1 MNLTRFI
8 LVGSTPIF
16 AALLLLLSGACGSE
30 GTTAKPGTSS
40 GAGGDGGM
48 VTSTGGT
55 TGNGGIL
62 NTGGMTGTGGEKL
75 NPCGNDDPSCE
86 DECLG
91 PLCNPKVEFP
101 MPEDDPAPDNVTT
114 DGVTKDKDGY
124 IVLDATKAQSDN
136 LWVADDMNYNVG
148 FVSKV
153 HTKPFPTEPTY
164 REIGRYV
171 SVTCFSDPVK
181 GSKEGAVL
189 GQNPPGGL
197 CADGENGCC
206 ARDAAGGAGKAVQLL
221 VNRPSRTAVDLNGD
235 VWVANRAHGNGGKQA
250 SVTKIANII
259 EDCIDRNGNNKI
271 DTSSDVNNDGI
282 ITTDCDNNNLP
293 DDLSTV
299 CADGKSHEFFGLDD
313 ECILFTVNIGA
324 PGGTGRPL
332 ALGPDPARPTGPS
345 DAWAGLYASGTFF
358 RIDGVSGLVED
369 TVQIAN
375 QGNISPHPYGAAVDF
390 YGILW
395 APNLN
400 TGYLFYFDTNQP
412 DQQGM
417 VTYPDGGFYGIA
429 IDGYSVQ
436 EMDEKKIIQQIWMGD
451 YSGGAGAGAFRY
463 RPIRDQ
469 GFWGLGQGTWAK
481 VVFDK
486 DPNTS
491 GYEIRQGRGLGADN
505 RSPVSYMWLALD
517 GYAAGGQGHVGRIP
531 IDIPDNALTKMGPND
546 MFGSTQLG
554 MTGAGVAADLDVWG
568 VNQADSSVV
577 HYGVDAAGNVV
588 SGPDVISLDDNKS
601 ISSSYKPR
609 PYTYSDFTGFGL
621 RNFTNP
627 QGYYA
632 YVLSGNCPIGKTD
645 FLKVTWD
652 AETPPGTA
660 VTMIARS
667 SHDLQTLDSAT
678 WTPKY
683 DTSPGDLKG
692 DPSLSPNPSSHIE
705 VLFELT
711 TDGEESPKLKGFNII
726 YQCES
731 NVPAVK

>member
-1 MNLTRFI
+1 MNLSRVV
-8 LVGSTPIF
+8 LVGSAPIL
-16 AALLLLLSGACGSE
+16 AAFLLLFGGACGSD
-30 GTTAKPGTSS
+30 GTTANNPGSSS
-40 GAGGDGGM
+40 GSGGDGGAA
-48 VTSTGGT
+48 STGGM
-55 TGNGGIL
+55 TGSGGIL
-62 NTGGMTGTGGEKL
+62 NTGGTTGTGGMQL

-86 DECLG
+86 EECFG
-91 PLCNPKVEFP
+91 PTCNPKVEFP

-124 IVLDATKAQSDN
+124 IVLDSTKAQSDN

-153 HTKPFPTEPTY
+153 HTKPFPNAPTY

-189 GQNPPGGL
+189 GQSPPGGL

-206 ARDAAGGAGKAVQLL
+206 ARDAAGGAGKAIKLIS
-221 VNRPSRTAVDLNGD
+221 NRPSRTAVDLNGD
-235 VWVANRAHGNGGKQA
+235 VWVANRAFGGQA
-250 SVTKIANII
+250 STTKIANDIN
-259 EDCIDRNGNNKI
+259 DCIDRNGNNQI

-282 ITTDCDNNNLP
+282 ITTDCDDNNLP
-293 DDLSTV
+293 DDINTV
-299 CADGKSHEFFGLDD
+299 CAAGKSHEFFGLDD

-324 PGGTGRPL
+324 SNAVGRPL
-332 ALGPDPARPTGPS
+332 TLGPDPNRPTGPS
-345 DAWAGLYASGTFF
+345 DAWAGLYYTGQFF
-358 RIDGVSGLVED
+358 RIDGVSGLVEN
-369 TVQIAN
+369 TVQITPQN
-375 QGNISPHPYGAAVDF
+375 NVSSRPYGAAVDF

-395 APNLN
+395 APNVN
-400 TGYLFYFDTNQP
+400 SGNLFYFDTNQP

-417 VTYPDGGFYGIA
+417 VTYPGGGFYGIA
-429 IDGYSVQ
+429 IDGYTVQ
-436 EMDEKKIIQQIWMGD
+436 EMDEKKLIQQIWMGD

-505 RSPVSYMWLALD
+505 RSPVSFVWLALD
-517 GYAAGGQGHVGRIP
+517 GLAAGGEGHVGRIP
-531 IDIPDNALTKMGPND
+531 IDIPDNALTKLGPNE
-546 MFGSTQLG
+546 MFASTQQG

-568 VNQADSSVV
+568 VNQSNSSVV
-577 HYGVDAAGNVV
+577 HYGVDPAGNVV
-588 SGPDVISLDDNKS
+588 SGPDIIPLNDNPKLS
-601 ISSSYKPR
+601 GSYQPH

-632 YVLSGNCPIGKTD
+632 YVLSGNCPAGKTD

-652 AETPPGTA
+652 AETPTGTA

-667 SHDLQTLDSAT
+667 SNDLNTLDSAT

-683 DTSPGDLKG
+683 ETSPANLKG
-692 DPSLSPNPSSHIE
+692 DLSLSPNPSGHIE

-711 TDGEESPKLKGFNII
+711 TDGEESPKLKSFNII

-731 NVPAVK
+731 SVPAAR